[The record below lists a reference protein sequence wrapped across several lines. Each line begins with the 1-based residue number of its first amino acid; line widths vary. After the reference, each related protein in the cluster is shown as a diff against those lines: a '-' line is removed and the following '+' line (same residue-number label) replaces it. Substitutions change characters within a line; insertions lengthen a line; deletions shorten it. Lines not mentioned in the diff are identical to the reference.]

1 MSIIHIFYILLY
13 DSSSC
18 QAHRGDFFLGFTLL
32 TLMPDIINSLLAGR
46 VHIQH
51 SNKQNVRLHPGW
63 NNSNTRN
70 TLIAAGPIG
79 FEFDPVRKTPSWLE
93 VNAGKHRGVG
103 ARQFV
108 STMYNDTNF
117 IPSILYGD
125 AMSNCVDI
133 NLDPGFPIVL
143 HR

>member
-1 MSIIHIFYILLY
+1 
-13 DSSSC
+13 
-18 QAHRGDFFLGFTLL
+18 
-32 TLMPDIINSLLAGR
+32 MPDIINSLLAGR

-133 NLDPGFPIVL
+133 NLDPGFPASNLMLYRLECAHAVSVDKFPAEVY
-143 HR
+143 RYTYWNVTV